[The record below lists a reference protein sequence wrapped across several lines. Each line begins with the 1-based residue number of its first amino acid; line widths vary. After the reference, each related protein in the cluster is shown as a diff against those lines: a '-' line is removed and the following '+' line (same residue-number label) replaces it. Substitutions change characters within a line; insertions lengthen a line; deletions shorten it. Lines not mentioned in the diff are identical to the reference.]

1 MGHDDGT
8 ATAAAAR
15 LAEKIER
22 EAASTDEAVE
32 LALLLLEPLHR
43 ELEAVAVLEDAHGRD
58 PDDPE
63 AAFWLAHTLHHEVMT
78 QAAQQR
84 GADLL
89 RPLTTGRRP
98 WAGAALLLLA
108 QVLDELPNPSAAERR
123 RMLALSVAAE
133 PGWVNNHESL
143 AWMLLDADHVEEACA
158 ELAAARANVLD
169 APSEL
174 TLRQAR
180 FEQLITGR
188 TGDGAAD
195 RLDRALRQAGCGR
208 RGG

>member
-1 MGHDDGT
+1 MGHDDG
-8 ATAAAAR
+8 AAAADAAR
-15 LAEKIER
+15 LAKKVHR
-22 EAASTDEAVE
+22 AAASTEEAVE
-32 LALLLLEPLHR
+32 LALLLLEPCHR
-43 ELEAVAVLEDAHGRD
+43 ELEAVTVLEDAHGRD

-63 AAFWLAHTLHHEVMT
+63 ATFWLAHTLHHEVMT
-78 QAAQQR
+78 QAAVQR
-84 GADLL
+84 AADLL

-98 WAGAALLLLA
+98 WAGAALLVLA
-108 QVLDELPNPSAAERR
+108 EVLDELPNPSVAERR

-143 AWMLLDADHVEEACA
+143 AWLLLEADHVEEACH
-158 ELAAARANVLD
+158 ELTAARANVLD
-169 APSEL
+169 APTGS

-195 RLDRALRQAGCGR
+195 RLDRALRQAGCGW
-208 RGG
+208 